1 MVVTTVLWNW
11 YFADM
16 KDILNRYESITLDE
30 MKSIRLMNRIDTKF
44 VTTVPTLCRLLEIA
58 HDDYFVQETG
68 GLRISPYYTLYFDTD
83 DYVMYNRHEAGHLER
98 QKIRIRSYVDA
109 GLSFLEVKTKNNH
122 RRTKKRRMTIDGF
135 DALHPDHNLRFERQ
149 DKMFEAY
156 DDFIRSYLRYDPTT
170 LSGKLENRFDR
181 ITLVNKAKTERL
193 TIDTNLRFHHI
204 ITDKYRYMDDIVVI
218 ELKRDGLQPSPILG
232 MLCQLRIHPHGF
244 SKYCIGSA
252 FTNDNLRRNRIKP
265 RLRSVEKI
273 LGIERTW

>member
-58 HDDYFVQETG
+58 HDDYLVQETG

-156 DDFIRSYLRYDPTT
+156 DDFIRSYLR
-170 LSGKLENRFDR
+170 S
-181 ITLVNKAKTERL
+181 
-193 TIDTNLRFHHI
+193 I
-204 ITDKYRYMDDIVVI
+204 I
-218 ELKRDGLQPSPILG
+218 S
-232 MLCQLRIHPHGF
+232 
-244 SKYCIGSA
+244 
-252 FTNDNLRRNRIKP
+252 
-265 RLRSVEKI
+265 
-273 LGIERTW
+273 